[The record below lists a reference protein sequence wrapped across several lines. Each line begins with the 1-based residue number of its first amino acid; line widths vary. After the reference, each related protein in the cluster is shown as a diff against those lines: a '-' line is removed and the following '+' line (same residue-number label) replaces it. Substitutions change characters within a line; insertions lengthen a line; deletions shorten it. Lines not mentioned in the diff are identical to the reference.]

1 MPLSISIW
9 EDEKFY
15 RDILKEYIHSIL
27 KSEYIEYELS
37 IYSSGTEFFN
47 NIDKKVDILLLDICL
62 INESGMDIAR
72 KLRDINIK
80 TEIIFITSMQNYVY
94 EAYEV
99 KAFRYMLKPIEYDLL
114 SKYLKDC
121 ISEILNKNNM
131 IVIKSNKNTLV
142 LPINN
147 ILYIEVVRKIV
158 TIYVLDGQHKI
169 EISLKKLEKQ
179 LLNYSFFRCHN
190 SYLVNLKAISGIKGN
205 FIIIN
210 DYEVPVSRSKYK
222 ELQTK
227 LAFTLGDILYK

>member
-1 MPLSISIW
+1 MPLSISIC

-210 DYEVPVSRSKYK
+210 DYEVPVSRSKSK

-227 LAFTLGDILYK
+227 LAFTLGDMLYK

>member
-1 MPLSISIW
+1 MPLSISIC

>member
-1 MPLSISIW
+1 MPLSISIC

-15 RDILKEYIHSIL
+15 RNILKEYIHSIL
-27 KSEYIEYELS
+27 KNEYIEYELS

-142 LPINN
+142 LPINK

-227 LAFTLGDILYK
+227 LAFTLGDMLYK